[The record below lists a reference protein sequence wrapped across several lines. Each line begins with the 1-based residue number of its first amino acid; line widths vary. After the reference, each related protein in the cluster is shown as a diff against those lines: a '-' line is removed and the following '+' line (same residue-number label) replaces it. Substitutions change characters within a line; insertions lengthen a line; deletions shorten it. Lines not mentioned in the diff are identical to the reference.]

1 MCTVEK
7 LHALSSAHVRRYEP
21 DRITR
26 LHGGT
31 TLRVWLSC
39 QPSSFHVPLQQ
50 HKMRFELAAL
60 KVLQV
65 RFPGHNEGRAVGVVR
80 TSRRFTSL
88 RCMHE
93 SAPHFSPH
101 EKWLVLIPDS
111 LKPASALGVVPV
123 KRGGGCLGLQRALC
137 LLALLCLSPKPC
149 ELCSSALV

>member
-1 MCTVEK
+1 
-7 LHALSSAHVRRYEP
+7 
-21 DRITR
+21 
-26 LHGGT
+26 
-31 TLRVWLSC
+31 
-39 QPSSFHVPLQQ
+39 
-50 HKMRFELAAL
+50 MRFELAAL

-65 RFPGHNEGRAVGVVR
+65 RLPGRNAGQAVGVVR
-80 TSRRFTSL
+80 MSRRFTSL

-111 LKPASALGVVPV
+111 LKPASALGAVPV